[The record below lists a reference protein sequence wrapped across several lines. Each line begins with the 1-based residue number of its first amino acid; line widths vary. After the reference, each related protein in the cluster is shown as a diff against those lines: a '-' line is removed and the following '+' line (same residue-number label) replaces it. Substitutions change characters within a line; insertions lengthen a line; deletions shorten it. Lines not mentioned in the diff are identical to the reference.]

1 MRSVTGKESKFD
13 AFVDKLKKESPI
25 HIAKRMDAPKWLPIV
40 IRIAAVVAAF
50 LVCAIVTAF
59 FEPSAFGTFFVE
71 MFRGTFGTPRR
82 VINLFWEAAI
92 LLLIAL
98 AVTPAFKMKFWNIG
112 AEGQVLMGALMSAT
126 CIWYLGGKVSEGG
139 LIVLCL
145 IAAMAGGAIWTLIP
159 ALFKAKWNTNETLF
173 TLMLNYIATAII
185 SSAIALW
192 VKTGSHVVGIMP
204 NGHLPT
210 INGQDYVLNIIIVAL
225 ITVLVWVYL
234 RFSKH
239 GYELSVVGESI
250 NTAKYIGISVPKVI
264 IRTMLLSGVLCGVA
278 GWLLV
283 NGASYTIST
292 TLAGGRGFTAILI
305 SWLAHFNPLTMA
317 ITSFLVAFMSRGAA
331 QVSTIANIGGSFAD
345 IVTSIFFFIV
355 IASEF
360 FVNYKVKFNF
370 AHHKKNDKKGDSKD
384 ESTLSDTSSEE
395 QTTEETT
402 GVAVNEAQEE
412 TMSEFNHPIQHAEQ
426 TSDERSDN
434 DETQNKEVTE

>member
-40 IRIAAVVAAF
+40 IRIAAVIVAF
-50 LVCAIVTAF
+50 LVCAIVTVF
-59 FEPSAFGTFFVE
+59 FEPTAFGTFFTE
-71 MFRGTFGTPRR
+71 MFRGTFGTERR

-126 CIWYLGGKVSEGG
+126 CIFYLGGKVSEGG

-145 IAAMAGGAIWTLIP
+145 LASVVGSAGWTLIP

-173 TLMLNYIATAII
+173 TLMLNYIATALI
-185 SSAIALW
+185 SLVITVW
-192 VKTGSHVVGIMP
+192 VKSGSGVVGIMP
-204 NGHLPT
+204 YGHLPKLG
-210 INGQDYVLNIIIVAL
+210 GQDYVLNILIVAFV
-225 ITVLVWVYL
+225 TVLVWVYL
-234 RFSKH
+234 KFSKH

-264 IRTMLLSGVLCGVA
+264 IRTMIFSGALCGVA

-292 TLAGGRGFTAILI
+292 TIAGGRGFTAILI
-305 SWLAHFNPLTMA
+305 SWLAHFDPIIMA
-317 ITSFLVAFMSRGAA
+317 ITSFLVAFMGRGAA
-331 QVSTIANIGGSFAD
+331 QVSTIANIGGSFED
-345 IVTSIFFFIV
+345 IATSIFFFII

-360 FVNYKVKFNF
+360 FVNYKVKFSF
-370 AHHKKNDKKGDSKD
+370 SHSKKKVEGETTENTSEDDSSD
-384 ESTLSDTSSEE
+384 AEMMSDTS
-395 QTTEETT
+395 QTTDS
-402 GVAVNEAQEE
+402 EAQTNEIFDE
-412 TMSEFNHPIQHAEQ
+412 SVPELQTCQSSEDR
-426 TSDERSDN
+426 TCDVS
-434 DETQNKEVTE
+434 TQNKEVTE

>member
-1 MRSVTGKESKFD
+1 MRSVTGKVSKFD

-25 HIAKRMDAPKWLPIV
+25 HISKRMDAPKWLPIV
-40 IRIAAVVAAF
+40 IRIAAVVVAF
-50 LVCAIVTAF
+50 LVCAIVTVF
-59 FEPSAFGTFFVE
+59 FEPTAFGTFFTE
-71 MFRGTFGTPRR
+71 MFKGTFGTERR

-112 AEGQVLMGALMSAT
+112 AEGQVLMGSLMSAT
-126 CIWYLGGKVSEGG
+126 CIFYLGGKMSEGG

-145 IAAMAGGAIWTLIP
+145 LASMVGGAIWTLIP

-185 SSAIALW
+185 STIIAVW
-192 VKTGSHVVGIMP
+192 VKTGSHVMGIMP
-204 NGHLPT
+204 NGHLPK
-210 INGQDYVLNIIIVAL
+210 IGGEDYILNILIVAL

-234 RFSKH
+234 KFSKH

-264 IRTMLLSGVLCGVA
+264 IRTMILSGALCGVA

-283 NGASYTIST
+283 NGASYTINT
-292 TLAGGRGFTAILI
+292 TLAAGRGFTAILV
-305 SWLAHFNPLTMA
+305 SWLGHFDPLTMV
-317 ITSFLVAFMSRGAA
+317 ITSFLVAFMGRGAA

-345 IVTSIFFFIV
+345 IVTSVFFFII

-360 FVNYKVKFNF
+360 FVNYKVKFSF
-370 AHHKKNDKKGDSKD
+370 SHSKKKVEGETTQNTSEDDSSD
-384 ESTLSDTSSEE
+384 AEMMSDTSQATDS
-395 QTTEETT
+395 
-402 GVAVNEAQEE
+402 EAQADEILEE
-412 TMSEFNHPIQHAEQ
+412 SSPELHRGQPLAAK
-426 TSDERSDN
+426 TSDVAA
-434 DETQNKEVTE
+434 QNKEVTE